1 MHPTAT
7 VLLSVV
13 AATAAAIGTNVLL
26 RSNDP
31 PVDPAAIE
39 LQRAIAELR
48 SGQRELQQR
57 LDAAANAPQA
67 AAAAMPVTARTEV
80 PRIDP
85 AQLAAAVDAYLLQR
99 GAAGGIAANASA
111 GAAAFDLETDFAKLV
126 GTSFWED
133 ATAWKKAFAAGRMDD
148 VIKQFEALAKQAPND
163 PKVQMDLA
171 NAYLA
176 YLQMDQSKWQLSMKA
191 DSVFDK
197 VLDLDERHWEA
208 RFSKAMSYT
217 FWPDFL
223 GKKKEAI
230 SHFETLV
237 EQQESMPVDA
247 SQAQTYLFLGN
258 LLEARDPQKAR
269 EVWQRGRRRHPDNQ
283 DLAKKAGS

>member
-7 VLLSVV
+7 ILLSVV
-13 AATAAAIGTNVLL
+13 AAIAAAVGTNFML

-31 PVDPAAIE
+31 PVDPAALE
-39 LQRAIAELR
+39 LQRAIEELR
-48 SGQRELQQR
+48 TGHRALQQR
-57 LDAAANAPQA
+57 LDAAANAPA
-67 AAAAMPVTARTEV
+67 ATTSSPMTARIEV
-80 PRIDP
+80 PLPDA
-85 AQLAAAVDAYLLQR
+85 AQIAAAVEAYLHQR
-99 GAAGGIAANASA
+99 SGGAPIAANASA
-111 GAAAFDLETDFAKLV
+111 GATAFDFEADFAKLV
-126 GTSFWED
+126 GSSFWAD
-133 ATAWKKAFAAGRMDD
+133 SAAWKKAFAAGRMDD

-163 PKVQMDLA
+163 PAAQMNLA

-191 DSVFDK
+191 DGVFDR

-217 FWPDFL
+217 FYPDFL

-237 EQQESMPVDA
+237 AQQEAMPVEA
-247 SQAQTYLFLGN
+247 SQAQTYLYLGN

-269 EVWQRGRRRHPDNQ
+269 EMWAKGARRHPDNQ
-283 DLAKKAGS
+283 ELAKKAGG